1 MINKLNFN
9 LLKSYK
15 NFSKRVLTSKVFLRS
30 TAISTMFVVLA
41 SSVFTVSAL
50 NKDFEIIDGEQVST
64 VKVINTNTDKILKR
78 ANVFLGPDDKV
89 LRDDQEDKLTV
100 KRAFNV
106 SIKADGE
113 TKVMTFNDGT
123 VAYALYEAGIQL
135 ESNDKVNYGLLNA
148 LVPDMEIEVTRF
160 YNISLSVNGNN
171 CMIYVPKGSVGETL
185 DYLGIEL
192 GKDDKVNLD
201 LSTQIEKEMYL
212 EVTRI
217 GYNEKTETESIPY
230 ATVTIKTD
238 KLLKGEQEVETE
250 GVNGERTILMREKLV
265 NGEVVETTEVKEL
278 SRVEPVDRVI
288 LEGTAT
294 PKSSSSSVNK
304 SSNSTSNS
312 NSSSNSNSKSSSN
325 SVVNVS
331 GKAISY
337 KSVLKGS
344 CTAYTSAPGALTST
358 GKVAQVGYVAVN
370 PNIIPYGTELYIC
383 SEDGSFVYGYAI
395 AADTGAAL
403 MNGSALVDLYYN
415 SESECINFGR
425 RTLNVYILN

>member
-1 MINKLNFN
+1 MTNKLNFN
-9 LLKSYK
+9 HLKSYK
-15 NFSKRVLTSKVFLRS
+15 NLSKRLFTSKVFLRS

-78 ANVFLGPDDKV
+78 ANVSLGPDDKV

-123 VAYALYEAGIQL
+123 VAYALHEAGIQL
-135 ESNDKVNYGLLNA
+135 ESNDKVNYELLNA

-171 CMIYVPKGSVGETL
+171 CMIYVPKGTVGETL

-192 GKDDKVNLD
+192 GKEDKVNLD
-201 LSTQIEKEMYL
+201 LSTQIEKEMHL

-217 GYNEKTETESIPY
+217 GYNEKTETKSIPY

-238 KLLKGEQEVETE
+238 KLLRGEQEVETE
-250 GVNGERTILMREKLV
+250 GANGERTILIREKLV

-278 SRVEPVDRVI
+278 SRIEPVDRVI

-294 PKSSSSSVNK
+294 ATQKSSSNSVAK
-304 SSNSTSNS
+304 NSDS
-312 NSSSNSNSKSSSN
+312 NSSSNSNSKSNSN

-331 GKAISY
+331 GKPISY

-344 CTAYTSAPGALTST
+344 CTAYTSSPGALTST
-358 GKVAQVGYVAVN
+358 GKIAQVGYVAVN

-395 AADTGAAL
+395 AADTGGAL